1 MKKVFKK
8 IIGILIVCGL
18 ILSGLPGQTAHA
30 ADTGVSFVLGTNGGS
45 YCHIQTYGDT
55 AGRITYMGGY
65 PTLVLGTTGQAK
77 RLEEIALR
85 LKNNTGYSGGITYQ
99 AYRQTYEWTNWVSDG
114 QRAGTHGQGKRLE
127 GIRIKLTGELAKH
140 YDVRYWVH
148 IQSIGDQQG
157 WVYNGA
163 YAGTRSLGKRLEE
176 LRVQIVPKG
185 TKEASPREE
194 SVSYRVHRQTYG
206 WESLD
211 VSDGTVSGTTGQA
224 KRLEGIQISLSGKYS
239 GSVNYQTQVQ
249 TYGWNGW
256 KSDGATAG
264 TTGQAKRLEAIQ
276 IYLTGEVA
284 NYYDIYYRVHAQ
296 SYGWMSWAANGQKA
310 GTAGLAKRLEAIQIV
325 LVKKNDP
332 APGATVNG
340 VTSAASACYV
350 SLRSES
356 NNVITALGKHDGG
369 NGTGTTATGDKN
381 DTGTV
386 KDDTGKGNGGSGG
399 GNTGGTTD
407 IPKVPDI
414 PVPTPAVCDH
424 DFSVVTL
431 AGYKCRKCGEQKPYA
446 HDWEVLYDGL
456 KDKKTGE
463 FYACKHS
470 SWEVTSNGFR
480 CKTCGGEIKCSGH
493 NWVGQ
498 DSYEQV
504 KVNGV
509 AYPHVFCWHC
519 MTDLTLEKTDW
530 NTTNHVCPD
539 GQTACPGGYGD
550 LYEHRT
556 SAWACS
562 GGCGVRIRHWARED
576 EYEYLYNVVDSKGNA
591 DTLSLGTP
599 SQSVIKTLKFETK
612 WW

>member
-18 ILSGLPGQTAHA
+18 ILSGLPSQTAYA

-45 YCHIQTYGDT
+45 YSHIQTYGDT

-65 PTLVLGTTGQAK
+65 PTLVLGTRGQAK
-77 RLEEIALR
+77 RLEEIAV
-85 LKNNTGYSGGITYQ
+85 KIQNNTGYSGGITYQ
-99 AYRQTYEWTNWVSDG
+99 AYRQTYEWTDWVSDG
-114 QRAGTHGQGKRLE
+114 QRAGTHGQAKRLE
-127 GIRIKLTGELAKH
+127 GIRIRLTGELAKH
-140 YDVRYWVH
+140 YDVRYRVH
-148 IQSIGDQQG
+148 IQTYGDQQG

-163 YAGTRSLGKRLEE
+163 YAGTRNLSKRLEE
-176 LRVQIVPKG
+176 LQVQIVPK
-185 TKEASPREE
+185 ESENASPKEE

-206 WESLD
+206 WEPLD

-224 KRLEGIQISLSGKYS
+224 KRLEGIQISVSGKYS
-239 GSVNYQTQVQ
+239 GSVKYQTQVQ

-296 SYGWMSWAANGQKA
+296 SYGWMNWAANGQKA

-325 LVKKNDP
+325 LVKKTDK
-332 APGATVNG
+332 APGATFNG

-356 NNVITALGKHDGG
+356 NNVLTALGNHSGG
-369 NGTGTTATGDKN
+369 SGTGD
-381 DTGTV
+381 TV
-386 KDDTGKGNGGSGG
+386 KGDTGKDN

-407 IPKVPDI
+407 IPAP
-414 PVPTPAVCDH
+414 PVCDH

-431 AGYKCRKCGEQKPYA
+431 AGYKCSKCGEQKAYY

-456 KDKKTGE
+456 KDKTTGD
-463 FYACKHS
+463 FYACSHS
-470 SWEVTSNGFR
+470 SWEVTSLGFR
-480 CKTCGGEIKCSGH
+480 CKSCGGEIKCSGH

-498 DSYEQV
+498 EPSE
-504 KVNGV
+504 NTGV
-509 AYPHVFCWHC
+509 THEFCKYC
-519 MTDLTLEKTDW
+519 DTDITKEG
-530 NTTNHVCPD
+530 TTKSSHRCPST
-539 GQTACPGGYGD
+539 GLSSTKGFETRHEY
-550 LYEHRT
+550 RT
-556 SAWACS
+556 SAWVC
-562 GGCGVRIRHWARED
+562 GGECGVWISHWASED
-576 EYEYLYNVVDSKGNA
+576 AWDYSK
-591 DTLSLGTP
+591 TLKDKNGSSRTLILGTP
-599 SQSVIKTLKFETK
+599 SQTVLNSLKYETIWK
-612 WW
+612 

>member
-1 MKKVFKK
+1 MKRKVALFLSICL
-8 IIGILIVCGL
+8 IIGGL
-18 ILSGLPGQTAHA
+18 MGFNGVNNS
-30 ADTGVSFVLGTNGGS
+30 ADTGVSFMLGTNGGS

-185 TKEASPREE
+185 TKEASPKEE
-194 SVSYRVHRQTYG
+194 SVSYRVHRQTFG
-206 WESLD
+206 WENLD

-276 IYLTGEVA
+276 MYLTGEVA

-296 SYGWMSWAANGQKA
+296 SYGWMNWAANGQKA
-310 GTAGLAKRLEAIQIV
+310 GTSGLAKRLEAIQIV
-325 LVKKNDP
+325 LVKKSDP
-332 APGATVNG
+332 APGVTFNG
-340 VTSAASACYV
+340 VTSVTSACYT

-356 NNVITALGKHDGG
+356 NNALTALGNHNGG
-369 NGTGTTATGDKN
+369 NGTG
-381 DTGTV
+381 GTV
-386 KDDTGKGNGGSGG
+386 KGDTGKDNGGNGGNNGG
-399 GNTGGTTD
+399 STGGTTD
-407 IPKVPDI
+407 IPKVPDA
-414 PVPTPAVCDH
+414 PVPTPTVCDH

-456 KDKKTGE
+456 KDKTTGD

-470 SWEVTSNGFR
+470 SWVVTANGFK

-498 DSYEQV
+498 APD
-504 KVNGV
+504 
-509 AYPHVFCWHC
+509 
-519 MTDLTLEKTDW
+519 EKTGVTHEFCKYCD
-530 NTTNHVCPD
+530 TDITKE
-539 GQTACPGGYGD
+539 GQTKSSHRCPSTGLSSTKGFETR
-550 LYEHRT
+550 YEHRT
-556 SAWACS
+556 SAWVCS
-562 GGCGVRIRHWARED
+562 GGCGVWISHWASD
-576 EYEYLYNVVDSKGNA
+576 DSW
-591 DTLSLGTP
+591 DYS
-599 SQSVIKTLKFETK
+599 KTLKDKNGASRTLILGVPDKTVLNGLEYKTI
-612 WW
+612 WR

>member
-1 MKKVFKK
+1 MKRKVALFLSICL
-8 IIGILIVCGL
+8 IIGGL
-18 ILSGLPGQTAHA
+18 MGFNGVNNS
-30 ADTGVSFVLGTNGGS
+30 ADTGVSFMLGTNGGS

-55 AGRITYMGGY
+55 AGRIAYVGGY

-185 TKEASPREE
+185 TKEASPKEE
-194 SVSYRVHRQTYG
+194 SVSYRVHRQTFG

-211 VSDGTVSGTTGQA
+211 VSDGAVSGTTGQA

-284 NYYDIYYRVHAQ
+284 DYYDIYYRVHAQ
-296 SYGWMSWAANGQKA
+296 SYGWMNWAANGQKA
-310 GTAGLAKRLEAIQIV
+310 GTSGLAKRLEAIQIV
-325 LVKKNDP
+325 LVKKSDP
-332 APGATVNG
+332 APEATFNG
-340 VTSAASACYV
+340 VTSVTSACYT
-350 SLRSES
+350 SLRSE
-356 NNVITALGKHDGG
+356 NNNALTALGNHNGG
-369 NGTGTTATGDKN
+369 NGTG
-381 DTGTV
+381 GTV
-386 KDDTGKGNGGSGG
+386 KGDTGKDNGGNGGNNG

-407 IPKVPDI
+407 IPKVPDA
-414 PVPTPAVCDH
+414 PVPTPTVCDH

-456 KDKKTGE
+456 KDKTTGD

-470 SWEVTSNGFR
+470 SWEVTANGFK

-498 DSYEQV
+498 EPDEKV
-504 KVNGV
+504 MVNGV

-519 MTDLTLEKTDW
+519 NKDLTVEGTNR
-530 NTTNHVCPD
+530 NTPNHVCPD
-539 GQTACPGGYGD
+539 GQTGCPGGYGD
-550 LYEHRT
+550 RYEHRT
-556 SAWACS
+556 SAWVCS
-562 GGCGVRIRHWARED
+562 GGCGVTIRHWASDD
-576 EYEYLYNVVDSKGNA
+576 EYEYLYDVVDSKGVLRG
-591 DTLSLGTP
+591 LSFGSP
-599 SQSVIKTLKFETK
+599 SQSVIKSLKIETK